1 MSIDGVGKPGPFPVG
16 VGSPGPTTGA
26 ERGETFAVPGSVAT
40 EDAGAVDALGRVNRG
55 ELGIDEYL
63 NLRVAEAT
71 SHLDGKLP
79 QEQLEFVRL
88 TLREQ
93 LNTDPV
99 LVELVRRT
107 TGNIPGGG
115 GQ

>member
-1 MSIDGVGKPGPFPVG
+1 MGIDGIGKPGVPPVG
-16 VGSPGPTTGA
+16 VGSLGPTTGP
-26 ERGETFAVPGSVAT
+26 ERGETFAVSGGAKT
-40 EDAGAVDALGRVNRG
+40 EEAQSVDALGRVSRG

-71 SHLDGKLP
+71 RHLDGQLP

-107 TGNIPGGG
+107 TGNVPGGG

>member
-1 MSIDGVGKPGPFPVG
+1 MSIDGVGKPGTPPVG
-16 VGSPGPTTGA
+16 VGSPGPTTGP
-26 ERGETFAVPGSVAT
+26 ERGETFAVPGGRGAESA
-40 EDAGAVDALGRVNRG
+40 AAVDALGRVGRG

-71 SHLDGKLP
+71 RHLDGKLP
-79 QEQLEFVRL
+79 EEQLEFVRF

-107 TGNIPGGG
+107 TGNVAGGG

>member
-1 MSIDGVGKPGPFPVG
+1 MGIDGVGKPGTPPAG
-16 VGSPGPTTGA
+16 VGGLGPTTGA
-26 ERGETFAVPGSVAT
+26 ERGETFAVPGSTRT
-40 EDAGAVDALGRVNRG
+40 EQAQAVDALARVSRG

-63 NLRVAEAT
+63 NLQVAEAT
-71 SHLDGKLP
+71 RHLDGKLP
-79 QEQLEFVRL
+79 QEQLEFVRV

-107 TGNIPGGG
+107 TGNIPGAGG
-115 GQ
+115 R

>member
-1 MSIDGVGKPGPFPVG
+1 MGIDGVGKPGTPPAG
-16 VGSPGPTTGA
+16 VGGLGPTTGA
-26 ERGETFAVPGSVAT
+26 ERGETFAVPGSTRT
-40 EDAGAVDALGRVNRG
+40 EEAQAVDALARVTRG

-63 NLRVAEAT
+63 NLQVAEAT
-71 SHLDGKLP
+71 RHLDGKLP
-79 QEQLEFVRL
+79 QEQLEFVRV

-107 TGNIPGGG
+107 TGNIAGGG
-115 GQ
+115 GR